1 MVGFLRGGQ
10 IVSPNINPSLIT
22 VKDLFIPDTK
32 VWNKELIE
40 QNFLPWEA
48 ERIQSIPVS
57 HYPMEDLLIWP
68 LTTDGI
74 TRLRVHTS
82 CYPQRSD
89 LLCLV
94 RLKQRVASLFGMEF
108 GSCRYL
114 TK

>member
-1 MVGFLRGGQ
+1 MAGFLRGGGGGQ
-10 IVSPNINPSLIT
+10 IVSPNINPTLIT

-40 QNFLPWEA
+40 QNFLPWEVK
-48 ERIQSIPVS
+48 RIQSIPVS

-68 LTTDGI
+68 LTTDG
-74 TRLRVHTS
+74 
-82 CYPQRSD
+82 
-89 LLCLV
+89 
-94 RLKQRVASLFGMEF
+94 KKVASLFGMEF